1 MYLSKEGRKNKKK
14 VKIKGILMEK
24 HEKGI
29 NRKALG
35 GEGESVVWEK
45 KVGNSGD
52 RRRWQ
57 QGNGSGVQMEGVR

>member
-1 MYLSKEGRKNKKK
+1 MK
-14 VKIKGILMEK
+14 
-24 HEKGI
+24 KGI

>member
-14 VKIKGILMEK
+14 VKIKGIL
-24 HEKGI
+24 I
-29 NRKALG
+29 
-35 GEGESVVWEK
+35 EK